1 MMLDSIKQM
10 IENVPCISFEEYFQR
25 YIMEVQD
32 GSIDEEVAFLLRNNF
47 PSANAII
54 RLINKEVEGM

>member
-32 GSIDEEVAFLLRNNF
+32 NSIDSEVSFLLKNNF
-47 PSANAII
+47 PSVNSMI